1 MCVNVTEDKFSVAGR
16 VKKPLHLRYTMH
28 IPIIHNSQEKVW
40 MSAELFKD
48 RFFNHFMPAITEKLR
63 KQGLPQYSKAIFL
76 LDNCSAHT
84 PASEL
89 VCGNIFALYLPA
101 NLTSFIHT
109 MDQGFI

>member
-1 MCVNVTEDKFSVAGR
+1 VAGK

-28 IPIIHNSQEKVW
+28 IPVIYNSQEKVW
-40 MSAELFKD
+40 LNAELFKD
-48 RFFNHFMPAITEKLR
+48 GFFNHFVPAITEKLK

-84 PASEL
+84 PTSEL

-101 NLTSFIHT
+101 NLTYFIHT
-109 MDQGFI
+109 MDQGAI